1 MLLLLLVK
9 LMLIKI
15 HLIWL
20 IKLDLALVVQGLKV
34 GSVDAYQTTVR
45 KQKQRL
51 YKIKQQA
58 LKWPVKIQLQIQPP
72 QQQPP
77 QQQLHQLYQM
87 QQEFQETV
95 YQAEAHNV

>member
-58 LKWPVKIQLQIQPP
+58 LKWPVKIQLQIQ
-72 QQQPP
+72 QPP